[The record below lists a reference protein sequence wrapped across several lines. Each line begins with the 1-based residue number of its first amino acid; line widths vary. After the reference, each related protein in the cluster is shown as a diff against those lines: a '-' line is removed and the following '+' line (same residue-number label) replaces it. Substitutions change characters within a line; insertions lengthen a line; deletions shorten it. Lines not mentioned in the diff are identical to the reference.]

1 MSEVVFSK
9 NTYYRFIKE
18 SRYNWRKLLLLSTI
32 KLLNKDDEHRLII
45 INDTGE
51 VKKENIQR
59 LVTTITEV
67 TNTLIKLENMLHEVM

>member
-51 VKKENIQR
+51 VKKENI
-59 LVTTITEV
+59 
-67 TNTLIKLENMLHEVM
+67 